1 MVIILYLNACSSA
14 VSVGAFIGNA
24 GTSSKGIK
32 KSFSDTYIKTKIL
45 AKISLLDIKNIC
57 YKLDL
62 YYINQWKQSGRSI
75 QIMSDNNLDTDGEVL
90 TKTKPKTSRPPM
102 YKVILLNDDFTPM
115 EFVVHILEKFFSI
128 NHDMAINIMLT
139 VHQKGLAVI
148 GVFSHDVAESKVNQ
162 VMTYSRQNQHPLQCT
177 MEKE

>member
-1 MVIILYLNACSSA
+1 
-14 VSVGAFIGNA
+14 
-24 GTSSKGIK
+24 
-32 KSFSDTYIKTKIL
+32 
-45 AKISLLDIKNIC
+45 
-57 YKLDL
+57 
-62 YYINQWKQSGRSI
+62 
-75 QIMSDNNLDTDGEVL
+75 MSDNNIDTDGEVL

>member
-1 MVIILYLNACSSA
+1 
-14 VSVGAFIGNA
+14 
-24 GTSSKGIK
+24 
-32 KSFSDTYIKTKIL
+32 
-45 AKISLLDIKNIC
+45 
-57 YKLDL
+57 
-62 YYINQWKQSGRSI
+62 
-75 QIMSDNNLDTDGEVL
+75 MSDNNLDTDGEVL
-90 TKTKPKTSRPPM
+90 TKKKPKTSRPPM

-128 NHDMAINIMLT
+128 NHAMAINIMLT